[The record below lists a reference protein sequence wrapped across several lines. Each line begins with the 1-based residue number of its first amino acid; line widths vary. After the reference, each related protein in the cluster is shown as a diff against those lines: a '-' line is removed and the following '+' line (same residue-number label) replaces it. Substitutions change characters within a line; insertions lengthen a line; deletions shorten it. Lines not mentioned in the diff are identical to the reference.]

1 VLRIKKTKKKQ
12 NNNLNN
18 NNNNINFQNDFTNL
32 QNMQNDPNLLMNP
45 QYLLQFYLSNGYQP
59 NNLAYLSQLSQ
70 MMNQNQNAQSQG
82 MFGGAGAGMGDGGQI
97 PGQDLNFLNNFA
109 MLQMMNN
116 GEFGNIN
123 AMMNNGENNN
133 QDSQ

>member
-1 VLRIKKTKKKQ
+1 
-12 NNNLNN
+12 
-18 NNNNINFQNDFTNL
+18 
-32 QNMQNDPNLLMNP
+32 MQNDPNLLMNP

-97 PGQDLNFLNNFA
+97 PGQDLNFLNNFV